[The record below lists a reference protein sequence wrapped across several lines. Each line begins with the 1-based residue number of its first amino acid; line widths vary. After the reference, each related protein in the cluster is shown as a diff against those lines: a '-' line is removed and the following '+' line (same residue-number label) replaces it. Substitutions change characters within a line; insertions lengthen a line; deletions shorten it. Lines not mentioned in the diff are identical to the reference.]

1 MNEQLTKQLVC
12 QMKILNFWVTLFGS
26 LFVVAIV
33 IIGFLLWQVVSFVNQ
48 TNQKIDEVRQATA
61 DSLNV
66 SKKACE
72 TGGDVT
78 EWLKN
83 TTGICK

>member
-1 MNEQLTKQLVC
+1 MNEQLTKQLVR

-26 LFVVAIV
+26 LFVIAIV

-72 TGGDVT
+72 TEGDVA